1 MFSVRSVVISLNS
14 LQNMIKNIIAQ
25 LRKWIPALVMMGVI
39 FWFSSQPSTDLP
51 NFDWADKIVKKGGHM
66 LGYAIL
72 AWSYWYAFDMQSN
85 QRWLAWLLAIFYAV
99 TDEIHQSYVP
109 GRTSSMWDV
118 LIFDNLGAL
127 ISLWVANKTLNKKRS
142 DQPAP
147 NRYYY

>member
-1 MFSVRSVVISLNS
+1 
-14 LQNMIKNIIAQ
+14 MIKNIIAQ

-85 QRWLAWLLAIFYAV
+85 QRWFAWLLAILYAV

-109 GRTSSMWDV
+109 GRTPSVWDV

-127 ISLWVANKTLNKKRS
+127 ISLWVASRTIKQKRP
-142 DQPAP
+142 D
-147 NRYYY
+147 

>member
-1 MFSVRSVVISLNS
+1 
-14 LQNMIKNIIAQ
+14 
-25 LRKWIPALVMMGVI
+25 
-39 FWFSSQPSTDLP
+39 
-51 NFDWADKIVKKGGHM
+51 M